1 MYLVS
6 ASSKGISAMKL
17 SQWLGVSYKTA
28 WHLGHR
34 IRSMMVSEP
43 TLLRGVVEL
52 DETYVGGKP
61 RRATQCA
68 PSFTM
73 TRP

>member
-17 SQWLGVSYKTA
+17 SQWLGESYKTA

-34 IRSMMVSEP
+34 IRSMMVRFSRFP
-43 TLLRGVVEL
+43 LA
-52 DETYVGGKP
+52 YGKLT
-61 RRATQCA
+61 A
-68 PSFTM
+68 
-73 TRP
+73 